1 MIDLKFFFLFFLN
14 FQQKK
19 RKRKEGQRLFCNT
32 RQVDKSADEVCDRG
46 PGWTAV
52 LVVPPPD
59 LFQLLSHAKS
69 LDLSPVW
76 SKKQFLPPADK
87 QTNKQKKDDTG
98 NSDCF
103 VEGCES

>member
-1 MIDLKFFFLFFLN
+1 MIDLKKFFFFHFSPP
-14 FQQKK
+14 K
-19 RKRKEGQRLFCNT
+19 KEGQCLFSNT

-59 LFQLLSHAKS
+59 LFRLLSRAKS

-76 SKKQFLPPADK
+76 SKKQFFPPVDK
-87 QTNKQKKDDTG
+87 NK
-98 NSDCF
+98 
-103 VEGCES
+103 